1 VRRFADDPQIQ
12 AIMRVCRCAGWPD
25 SLAEIGDCTAGSLCN
40 DLRTDEKPTRRLK
53 DAILAARARG
63 TPAKARDVCGS
74 LNVLNLKH
82 LKSMFPDVAETLADK
97 SWAGRVT
104 AGGQS

>member
-1 VRRFADDPQIQ
+1 MRRFADDPQIQ
-12 AIMRVCRCAGWPD
+12 AIMRICWCAGWPD
-25 SLAEIGDCTAGSLCN
+25 SLAESGSFTAVSLCN
-40 DLRTDEKPTRRLK
+40 DLRSDEKPTRRLK

-63 TPAKARDVCGS
+63 TPVKARDACRS
-74 LNVLNLKH
+74 LNVPNLKL
-82 LKSMFPDVAETLADK
+82 LKSMFPDVAEILADK

>member
-1 VRRFADDPQIQ
+1 MRRFADDPQIQ

-25 SLAEIGDCTAGSLCN
+25 SLAESGDFTAGSLCN
-40 DLRTDEKPTRRLK
+40 DLRSDEKPTRRLK

-82 LKSMFPDVAETLADK
+82 LKSMFPDVAETLADR

>member
-1 VRRFADDPQIQ
+1 VKAKGRFF
-12 AIMRVCRCAGWPD
+12 RLCS
-25 SLAEIGDCTAGSLCN
+25 SLAESGDFTAGSLCN
-40 DLRTDEKPTRRLK
+40 DLRSDEKPTRRLK

-74 LNVLNLKH
+74 LNVPNLYH
-82 LKSMFPDVAETLADK
+82 LKSSFPDVAETLADR

-104 AGGQS
+104 TGGQS